1 MPELKNYRIFISHSW
16 DYNEHYEKVKEW
28 LNNSTY
34 FKWSNY
40 SVPFSNPIETSSKEE
55 LKEKIENKISLCNC
69 IIILSGMY
77 VSYSE
82 WIDFE
87 IEAAGKLS
95 KPIIGVKPWGNEKI
109 PSEVSLWSDTVVG
122 WNSSSVVKAVRE
134 YAL

>member
-1 MPELKNYRIFISHSW
+1 MQKTKDFEGIRTMPELKNYRIFISHSW

-69 IIILSGMY
+69 IIIHVPFFERHQSGY
-77 VSYSE
+77 E
-82 WIDFE
+82 TQLLAF
-87 IEAAGKLS
+87 
-95 KPIIGVKPWGNEKI
+95 
-109 PSEVSLWSDTVVG
+109 
-122 WNSSSVVKAVRE
+122 RFF
-134 YAL
+134 